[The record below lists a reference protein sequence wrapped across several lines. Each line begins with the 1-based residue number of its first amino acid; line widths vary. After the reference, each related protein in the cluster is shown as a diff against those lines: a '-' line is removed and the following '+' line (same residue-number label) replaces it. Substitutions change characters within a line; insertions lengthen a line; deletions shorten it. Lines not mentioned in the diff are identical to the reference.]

1 MGKFWDMS
9 ARDYFAYKKQL
20 LPKVME
26 AYHKLEEEYDIKIL
40 DPRTA
45 AVSEKLV
52 IQESGKEAF
61 LIS

>member
-1 MGKFWDMS
+1 MYPSPFDI
-9 ARDYFAYKKQL
+9 
-20 LPKVME
+20 
-26 AYHKLEEEYDIKIL
+26 LEEEYDIKIL

-61 LIS
+61 FDKLEDSGHCGGKGTKR